1 MRALASIS
9 QSALAHNLSIVRQF
23 CPNSD
28 VVCMIKSNAYG
39 HHLDLIKPLFQGEI
53 LAVSELSEAEQL
65 RPLTNAPIL
74 LLSGVF
80 NQDELRQALALNCQ
94 LVLHDISQLTV
105 INQSNQPLK
114 IWLKVDTGMRRLG
127 LSPQDF
133 QTCLTQLNRNPN
145 VKIEAVMSHLACA
158 DEPNHPQ
165 NKKQLTLFNQLDYQQ
180 IPKSLA
186 NSAAI
191 LQLPATHFDYVRP
204 GIMLYGASP
213 FAHINALLLP
223 VMELSAPIICLK
235 TIKAGQSVGYG
246 ANWTAKKD
254 TNIAII
260 GIGYGDGYPRHAK
273 NTTPVLIQNRLCGL
287 IGRVS
292 MDLICVEIGDLNL
305 NIGDKAILWGD
316 AQLRVETVA
325 AYSDTISYELLTGV
339 SARVKFSKRA

>member
-1 MRALASIS
+1 
-9 QSALAHNLSIVRQF
+9 
-23 CPNSD
+23 
-28 VVCMIKSNAYG
+28 
-39 HHLDLIKPLFQGEI
+39 
-53 LAVSELSEAEQL
+53 
-65 RPLTNAPIL
+65 
-74 LLSGVF
+74 
-80 NQDELRQALALNCQ
+80 
-94 LVLHDISQLTV
+94 
-105 INQSNQPLK
+105 
-114 IWLKVDTGMRRLG
+114 
-127 LSPQDF
+127 
-133 QTCLTQLNRNPN
+133 LTQLNRNPN

-158 DEPNHPQ
+158 AEPNHPQ
-165 NKKQLTLFNQLDYQQ
+165 NKKQLTFFNQFNCQK